1 MILMVDSQDEESL
14 VISLDNVEGYFENQ
28 GNHKF
33 YMKGR
38 IEPIIVSVANKDLSK
53 KIKDEVLNQFRNKM
67 K

>member
-1 MILMVDSQDEESL
+1 MILIVDSQDEESL
-14 VISLDNVEGYFENQ
+14 VISLDDVEAYFENK

-33 YMKGR
+33 YIKDR
-38 IEPIIVSVANKDLSK
+38 VEPIIVSVVNKDLSK